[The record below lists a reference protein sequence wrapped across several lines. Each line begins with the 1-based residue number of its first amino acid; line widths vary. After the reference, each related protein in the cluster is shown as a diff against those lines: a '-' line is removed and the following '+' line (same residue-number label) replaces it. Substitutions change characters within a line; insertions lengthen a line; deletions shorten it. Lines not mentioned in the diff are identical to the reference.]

1 MKSVLIVG
9 MGRFGRALAQKMFD
23 MGNDVMIVDS
33 DQDLIEVMQD
43 SCTRAVI
50 GDCTKPAVIKNL
62 GVSNFDICFV
72 AMGENLQSP
81 LEITSNMK
89 ELGAN
94 YIICKAS
101 NEVHKKFLL
110 MAGADEVILPETE
123 VAKNLAVR
131 CSGNNIFEC
140 IELTDEYSIFE
151 IPVHHTWLGKSI
163 AQIDVRK
170 KYNLNILAIKRDGK
184 LNTMPG
190 GEYIFKAN
198 DHVVVMGKPADAIK
212 YSNRN

>member
-9 MGRFGRALAQKMFD
+9 MGRFGRALAKDMFD
-23 MGNDVMIVDS
+23 LGNEVMIVDL
-33 DQDLIEVMQD
+33 DKDKVELMQD
-43 SCTRAVI
+43 YCTRAII

-72 AMGENLQSP
+72 TMGENLQSP

-89 ELGAN
+89 ELGATH
-94 YIICKAS
+94 IICKAS
-101 NEVHKKFLL
+101 NEVHKKFML

-123 VAKNLAVR
+123 YAKNLAVR

-140 IELTDEYSIFE
+140 VDISDDYSIFE
-151 IPVHHTWLGKSI
+151 IPVHNTWIGKSI

-170 KYNLNILAIKRDGK
+170 RYNLNILAVKKNGE

-190 GEYIFKAN
+190 GEYTFESN
-198 DHVVVMGKPADAIK
+198 DHVVVLGKPADAIK
-212 YSNRN
+212 YSNKS